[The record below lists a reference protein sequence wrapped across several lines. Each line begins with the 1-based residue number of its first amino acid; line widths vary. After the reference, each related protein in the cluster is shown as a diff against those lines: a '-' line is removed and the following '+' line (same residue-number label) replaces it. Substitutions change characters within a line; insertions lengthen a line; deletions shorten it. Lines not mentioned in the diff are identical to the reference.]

1 MIDGVIELP
10 SPCLVVLV
18 GPAGSG
24 KTTWAAEHVAEH
36 AVSSDALRAV
46 VGEGEHDLRASIDA
60 FAVLDDIVAR
70 RLRRKLTTVI
80 DTLGTDPERRAQWR
94 ALAAAHDV
102 PCVAVVF
109 DVPPAQLRRQ
119 NKARAKRVPDEVLK
133 RQIADWPGVLTTVE
147 NEPFS
152 AVHRAD
158 VAAVVPRGLVTRER
172 APTPRVDAPI
182 EARGRSSAR
191 RLGFGLQIPQFTW
204 PGGPAEIGVRL
215 RTIAQRAEAVGFD
228 SLWVMDHFRQIP
240 MMGPPWG
247 DMLESWTTLAH
258 LAGCTE
264 TIRLG
269 TLVTGITYR
278 NVAHLAKI
286 VATLD
291 VLSGG
296 RANCGLGL
304 GWFEDEHR
312 AYGWRFPARDDRY
325 ALLED
330 ALQLL
335 PKMWGPG
342 GKPFDGTVL
351 HVPDTSCYPRP
362 LQAHVPVMVGGSGE
376 KRTLA
381 LVAKY
386 ADACNLFGEPDVVQ
400 HKVSVLHAH
409 CERFGR
415 DRAEISVSH
424 LSTVLIGDS
433 PAHVRELVDTTR
445 PPKVSAERHARAVN
459 AGTVEQHVERTSRY
473 VDAGVHHVIVSLA
486 DLGDES
492 SVDRAG
498 RWIAATRERVVQA
511 S

>member
-1 MIDGVIELP
+1 VIELP
-10 SPCLVVLV
+10 SPCLVVLI

-24 KTTWAAEHVAEH
+24 KTTWAAEHVGEH
-36 AVSSDALRAV
+36 VVSSDSLRAL

-60 FAVLDDIVAR
+60 FAVLDDVVAR
-70 RLRRKLTTVI
+70 RLRRKLTTVV
-80 DTLGTDPERRAQWR
+80 DSLGTDPVRRAQWR
-94 ALAAAHDV
+94 ALAAAHGV
-102 PCVAVVF
+102 ACVAILF

-119 NKARAKRVPDEVLK
+119 NKGRAKRVPD
-133 RQIADWPGVLTTVE
+133 AVLTRQLAEWPAVIAEVE
-147 NEPFS
+147 LEPFG

-158 VAAVVPRGLVTRER
+158 VAAVVPRALVTRDR
-172 APTPRVDAPI
+172 SVARPGAAPAAAGAP
-182 EARGRSSAR
+182 SAR
-191 RLGFGLQIPQFTW
+191 RLTFGLQIPQYTW
-204 PGGPAEIGVRL
+204 PGGPTEIGDRL
-215 RTIAQRAEAVGFD
+215 RTIAKRAEAVGFD

-240 MMGPPWG
+240 MMGPPWN

-258 LAGCTE
+258 LAACTD

-296 RANCGLGL
+296 RANCGIGL

-312 AYGWRFPARDDRY
+312 AYGWPFPARADRY
-325 ALLED
+325 AILED

-335 PKMWGPG
+335 PRMWGPG
-342 GKPFDGTVL
+342 AKPYDGVVL

-362 LQAHVPVMVGGSGE
+362 LQARLPIMVGGSGE

-386 ADACNLFGEPDVVQ
+386 ADACNLFGDPDVVQ
-400 HKVSVLHAH
+400 RKVRVLHEH
-409 CERFGR
+409 CATVGR
-415 DRAEISVSH
+415 EAAEISVSQ
-424 LSTVLIGDS
+424 LSTVLVGDS
-433 PAHVRELVDTTR
+433 AAHVRELVDSTR
-445 PPKVSAERHARAVN
+445 PPKVSAERQARAVN
-459 AGTVEQHVERTSRY
+459 AGTVEQHVERVGRF
-473 VDAGVHHVIVSLA
+473 VEAGVDQIIVSLA
-486 DLGDES
+486 DLANES
-492 SVDRAG
+492 AVERFG
-498 RWIAATRERVVQA
+498 QLIAASRARFGHA